1 MYFVHSV
8 RPPKA
13 AQQRSADYYCCPC
26 FLFLFLLLLV
36 VGGGCWVFVV
46 EVRQVLKLTFFSL
59 PSFLVVVVVVLCG
72 FVVVLMVETD
82 AFV

>member
-1 MYFVHSV
+1 M
-8 RPPKA
+8 
-13 AQQRSADYYCCPC
+13 
-26 FLFLFLLLLV
+26 V

-46 EVRQVLKLTFFSL
+46 EVRQVLKLPFFSL

-72 FVVVLMVETD
+72 FVVVLMMETD